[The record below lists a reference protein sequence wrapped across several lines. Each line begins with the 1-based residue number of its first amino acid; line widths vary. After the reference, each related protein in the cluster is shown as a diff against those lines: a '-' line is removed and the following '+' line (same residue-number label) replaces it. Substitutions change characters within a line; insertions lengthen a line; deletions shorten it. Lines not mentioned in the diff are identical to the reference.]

1 MLFEILDILLDKI
14 SKICYSC
21 SNRTDCPFIA
31 DRNEN
36 RPVRICRNGMEGIDL
51 FMGNTRHRIETEK
64 PSAFGQARLLY
75 VSTSKYEGDWQSLLH
90 SHPFS
95 ELFYVVNGQGTF
107 IAEDTEFPV
116 KKNDMVIINPH
127 VRHTE
132 KSLPGAPLD
141 YIVLGI
147 EGLSFAFE
155 KIAAAR
161 SGESAQAPSG
171 TVSKYN
177 VSKTNVCTCL
187 NLMLEEVS
195 RQEEDYETVCQNL
208 LEVLLISMLRS
219 GSLSVVPDNSRLLN
233 RECTQI
239 KNYLDANY
247 SETITLDSLAALT
260 HMNKYYLAHTF
271 TKYVGLS
278 PINYLLQKRIQEGKS
293 LLEST
298 SYSIAQI
305 SDLLGFS
312 SQSYFSQAFRKAT
325 GMTPMQYRKQA

>member
-1 MLFEILDILLDKI
+1 
-14 SKICYSC
+14 
-21 SNRTDCPFIA
+21 
-31 DRNEN
+31 
-36 RPVRICRNGMEGIDL
+36 
-51 FMGNTRHRIETEK
+51 MGNTRHRIDNEK

-75 VSTSKYEGDWQSLLH
+75 VSTSKYEGDWQSILH

-95 ELFYVVNGQGTF
+95 ELFYVINGQGAF
-107 IAEDTEFPV
+107 LAEGSEFPV
-116 KKNDMVIINPH
+116 KQNDMVIINPH
-127 VRHTE
+127 VQHTE
-132 KSLPGAPLD
+132 KSLPGAPLN

-147 EGLSFAFE
+147 EGLSFSFGRLAT
-155 KIAAAR
+155 AR
-161 SGESAQAPSG
+161 AGVSSQPTPD
-171 TVSKYN
+171 TVYKHN
-177 VSKTNVCTCL
+177 MSKTNVYSYL
-187 NLMLEEVS
+187 NIMLEEITE
-195 RQEEDYETVCQNL
+195 QQEDYEAVCQNL
-208 LEVLLISMLRS
+208 LEVLLICILRS

-247 SETITLDSLAALT
+247 SEDITLDTLSALT

-271 TKYVGLS
+271 TKYMGLS

-325 GMTPMQYRKQA
+325 GMTPMQYRKHS

>member
-1 MLFEILDILLDKI
+1 
-14 SKICYSC
+14 
-21 SNRTDCPFIA
+21 
-31 DRNEN
+31 
-36 RPVRICRNGMEGIDL
+36 
-51 FMGNTRHRIETEK
+51 MGNTRHRIDNEK

-75 VSTSKYEGDWQSLLH
+75 VSTSKYEGDWQSILH

-95 ELFYVVNGQGTF
+95 ELFYVINGQGAF
-107 IAEDTEFPV
+107 LAEGSEFPV
-116 KKNDMVIINPH
+116 KQNDMVIINPH
-127 VRHTE
+127 VQHTE
-132 KSLPGAPLD
+132 KSLPGAPLN

-147 EGLSFAFE
+147 EGLSFSFGRLAT
-155 KIAAAR
+155 AR
-161 SGESAQAPSG
+161 AGVSSQPTPD
-171 TVSKYN
+171 TVYKHN
-177 VSKTNVCTCL
+177 MSKTNVYSYL
-187 NLMLEEVS
+187 NIMLEEITE
-195 RQEEDYETVCQNL
+195 QQEDYEAVCQNL
-208 LEVLLISMLRS
+208 LEVLLICILRS

-312 SQSYFSQAFRKAT
+312 SQSYFSQAFSKAT
-325 GMTPMQYRKQA
+325 GMTPMQYRKHA

>member
-1 MLFEILDILLDKI
+1 
-14 SKICYSC
+14 
-21 SNRTDCPFIA
+21 
-31 DRNEN
+31 
-36 RPVRICRNGMEGIDL
+36 
-51 FMGNTRHRIETEK
+51 MGNTRHRIDNEK

-75 VSTSKYEGDWQSLLH
+75 VSTSKYEGDWQSILH

-95 ELFYVVNGQGTF
+95 ELFYVINGQGAF
-107 IAEDTEFPV
+107 LAEGSEFPV
-116 KKNDMVIINPH
+116 KQNDMVIINPH
-127 VRHTE
+127 VQHTE
-132 KSLPGAPLD
+132 KSLPGAPLN

-147 EGLSFAFE
+147 EGLSFSFGRLAT
-155 KIAAAR
+155 AR
-161 SGESAQAPSG
+161 AGVSSQPTPD
-171 TVSKYN
+171 TVYKHN
-177 VSKTNVCTCL
+177 MSKTNVYSYL
-187 NLMLEEVS
+187 NIMLEEITE
-195 RQEEDYETVCQNL
+195 QQEDYEAVCQNL
-208 LEVLLISMLRS
+208 LEVLLICILRS
-219 GSLSVVPDNSRLLN
+219 GCLSVVPDNSRLLN

-325 GMTPMQYRKQA
+325 GMTPMQYRKHA

>member
-1 MLFEILDILLDKI
+1 
-14 SKICYSC
+14 
-21 SNRTDCPFIA
+21 
-31 DRNEN
+31 
-36 RPVRICRNGMEGIDL
+36 
-51 FMGNTRHRIETEK
+51 MGNTRHRIDNEK

-75 VSTSKYEGDWQSLLH
+75 VSTSKYEGDWQSILH

-95 ELFYVVNGQGTF
+95 ELFYVINGQGAF
-107 IAEDTEFPV
+107 LAEGSEFPV
-116 KKNDMVIINPH
+116 KQNDMVIINPH
-127 VRHTE
+127 VQHTE
-132 KSLPGAPLD
+132 KSLPGAPLN

-147 EGLSFAFE
+147 EGSSFSFGRLAT
-155 KIAAAR
+155 AR
-161 SGESAQAPSG
+161 AGVSSQPTPD
-171 TVSKYN
+171 TVYKHN
-177 VSKTNVCTCL
+177 MSKTNVYSYL
-187 NLMLEEVS
+187 NIMLEEITE
-195 RQEEDYETVCQNL
+195 QQEDYEAVCQNL
-208 LEVLLISMLRS
+208 LEVLLICILRS

-247 SETITLDSLAALT
+247 SEDITLDTLSALT

-271 TKYVGLS
+271 TKYMGLS

-325 GMTPMQYRKQA
+325 GMTPMQYRKHS

>member
-1 MLFEILDILLDKI
+1 
-14 SKICYSC
+14 
-21 SNRTDCPFIA
+21 
-31 DRNEN
+31 
-36 RPVRICRNGMEGIDL
+36 
-51 FMGNTRHRIETEK
+51 MGNTRHRIDNEK

>member
-1 MLFEILDILLDKI
+1 
-14 SKICYSC
+14 
-21 SNRTDCPFIA
+21 
-31 DRNEN
+31 
-36 RPVRICRNGMEGIDL
+36 
-51 FMGNTRHRIETEK
+51 MGNTRHRIDNDK

-161 SGESAQAPSG
+161 SGDSTQAPSG

-247 SETITLDSLAALT
+247 SEAITLDSLAALT

-325 GMTPMQYRKQA
+325 GMTPMQYRKHA

>member
-1 MLFEILDILLDKI
+1 
-14 SKICYSC
+14 
-21 SNRTDCPFIA
+21 
-31 DRNEN
+31 
-36 RPVRICRNGMEGIDL
+36 
-51 FMGNTRHRIETEK
+51 MGNTRHRIDNEK

-107 IAEDTEFPV
+107 IAEDIEFPV

-132 KSLPGAPLD
+132 KSLSGAPLD

-161 SGESAQAPSG
+161 SGDSTQAPSG

>member
-1 MLFEILDILLDKI
+1 
-14 SKICYSC
+14 
-21 SNRTDCPFIA
+21 
-31 DRNEN
+31 
-36 RPVRICRNGMEGIDL
+36 
-51 FMGNTRHRIETEK
+51 MGNTRHRIDNEK

-75 VSTSKYEGDWQSLLH
+75 VSTSKYEGDWQSILH

-95 ELFYVVNGQGTF
+95 ELFYVINGQGAF
-107 IAEDTEFPV
+107 LAEGSEFPV
-116 KKNDMVIINPH
+116 KQNDMVIINPH
-127 VRHTE
+127 VQHTE
-132 KSLPGAPLD
+132 KSLPGAPLN

-147 EGLSFAFE
+147 EGLSFSFGRLAT
-155 KIAAAR
+155 AR
-161 SGESAQAPSG
+161 AGVSSQPTPD
-171 TVSKYN
+171 TVYKHN
-177 VSKTNVCTCL
+177 MSKTNVYSYL
-187 NLMLEEVS
+187 NSMLEEITE
-195 RQEEDYETVCQNL
+195 QQEDYEAVCQNL
-208 LEVLLISMLRS
+208 LEVLLICILRS

-325 GMTPMQYRKQA
+325 GMTPMQYRKHA

>member
-1 MLFEILDILLDKI
+1 
-14 SKICYSC
+14 
-21 SNRTDCPFIA
+21 
-31 DRNEN
+31 
-36 RPVRICRNGMEGIDL
+36 
-51 FMGNTRHRIETEK
+51 MGNTRHRIDNEK

-75 VSTSKYEGDWQSLLH
+75 VATSKYEGDWQSILH

-95 ELFYVVNGQGTF
+95 ELFYVINGQGAF
-107 IAEDTEFPV
+107 LAEGSEFPV
-116 KKNDMVIINPH
+116 KQNDMVIINPH
-127 VRHTE
+127 VQHTE
-132 KSLPGAPLD
+132 KSLPGAPLN

-147 EGLSFAFE
+147 EGLSFSFGRLAT
-155 KIAAAR
+155 AR
-161 SGESAQAPSG
+161 AGVSSQPTPD
-171 TVSKYN
+171 TVYKHN
-177 VSKTNVCTCL
+177 MSKTNVYSYL
-187 NLMLEEVS
+187 NIMLEEITE
-195 RQEEDYETVCQNL
+195 QQEDYEAVCQNL
-208 LEVLLISMLRS
+208 LEVLLICILRS

-247 SETITLDSLAALT
+247 SEDITLDSLAALT

-271 TKYVGLS
+271 TKYMGLS

-325 GMTPMQYRKQA
+325 GMTPMQYRKHS

>member
-1 MLFEILDILLDKI
+1 
-14 SKICYSC
+14 
-21 SNRTDCPFIA
+21 
-31 DRNEN
+31 
-36 RPVRICRNGMEGIDL
+36 
-51 FMGNTRHRIETEK
+51 MGNTRHRIDNEK

-75 VSTSKYEGDWQSLLH
+75 VATSKYEGDWQSILH

-95 ELFYVVNGQGTF
+95 ELFYVINGQGAF
-107 IAEDTEFPV
+107 LAEGSEFPV
-116 KKNDMVIINPH
+116 KQNDMVIINPH
-127 VRHTE
+127 VQHTE
-132 KSLPGAPLD
+132 KSLPGAPLN

-147 EGLSFAFE
+147 EGLSFSFGRLAT
-155 KIAAAR
+155 AR
-161 SGESAQAPSG
+161 AGVSSQPTPD
-171 TVSKYN
+171 TVYKHN
-177 VSKTNVCTCL
+177 MSKTNVYSYL
-187 NLMLEEVS
+187 NIMLEEITE
-195 RQEEDYETVCQNL
+195 QQEDYEAVCQNL
-208 LEVLLISMLRS
+208 LEVLLICILRS

-325 GMTPMQYRKQA
+325 GMTPMQYRKHA

>member
-1 MLFEILDILLDKI
+1 
-14 SKICYSC
+14 
-21 SNRTDCPFIA
+21 
-31 DRNEN
+31 
-36 RPVRICRNGMEGIDL
+36 
-51 FMGNTRHRIETEK
+51 MGNTRHRIDNEK

-75 VSTSKYEGDWQSLLH
+75 VSTSKYEGDWQSILH

-95 ELFYVVNGQGTF
+95 ELFYVINGQGAF
-107 IAEDTEFPV
+107 LAEGSEFPV
-116 KKNDMVIINPH
+116 KQNDMVIINPH
-127 VRHTE
+127 VQHTE
-132 KSLPGAPLD
+132 KSLPGAPLN

-147 EGLSFAFE
+147 EGLSFSFGRLAT
-155 KIAAAR
+155 AR
-161 SGESAQAPSG
+161 AGVSSQPTPD
-171 TVSKYN
+171 TVYKHN
-177 VSKTNVCTCL
+177 MSKTNVYSYL
-187 NLMLEEVS
+187 NSMLEEITE
-195 RQEEDYETVCQNL
+195 QQEDYEAVCQNL
-208 LEVLLISMLRS
+208 LEVLLICILRS

-247 SETITLDSLAALT
+247 SEDITLDTLAALT

-271 TKYVGLS
+271 TKYMGLS

-325 GMTPMQYRKQA
+325 GMTPMQYRKHS